1 MTAEKYV
8 YMLTCACNICL
19 GVHTMH
25 HCHHNTCSQYPVVT
39 TTCQHVVIS
48 VMCGVRVYVHTYVC
62 ICKWRLVALCTVKHT
77 SDV

>member
-8 YMLTCACNICL
+8 YMLTCAYNICL

-39 TTCQHVVIS
+39 TTCQHVVILLC
-48 VMCGVRVYVHTYVC
+48 VVYVCMY
-62 ICKWRLVALCTVKHT
+62 ICMYM
-77 SDV
+77 